1 MARMHTRRKGQA
13 GSRRPSSPRV
23 PEWMNRDA
31 RWVEGTVVEL
41 AKAGNSPSVIGQTLR
56 DQYGVPLVKVITGK
70 TIMGIVREN
79 KLERQVPEDMRSL
92 ISRAALMKRHLEE
105 NKSDFVTKRRL
116 QLVESKIH
124 RLSKYYRRKRVLPAD
139 WKYSVDQAAV
149 LLR

>member
-1 MARMHTRRKGQA
+1 MARIHTRRKGQA
-13 GSRRPSSPRV
+13 GSRRPSTLRV

-31 RWVEGTVVEL
+31 RWVEGMVIEL
-41 AKAGNSPSVIGQTLR
+41 AKAGNSPSVIGQILR

-79 KLERQVPEDMRSL
+79 KLGRQVPEDIRSL

-124 RLSKYYRRKRVLPAD
+124 RLSRYYRRKRVLPAD